1 MIFQPKLSNIHKQ
14 REEVNIYIEGSYED
28 TFSSIDGR
36 KFHLVLVGQIFKPT
50 LSILGLTFCHLML

>member
-28 TFSSIDGR
+28 TFSSIVST

-50 LSILGLTFCHLML
+50 LSILHADISGDE